1 MLNHINVPF
10 RQCFHCDNFHTQGMA
25 SLVLKTGNQ
34 SNSLLSY
41 PLPLPVLCKEQMQNV
56 QAHVLR
62 NPVWHHKQVQEVVH
76 GIKVY
81 WYKYVKGNSF

>member
-1 MLNHINVPF
+1 MSPSDSVFTVTIFTL
-10 RQCFHCDNFHTQGMA
+10 RGMA

-41 PLPLPVLCKEQMQNV
+41 PLPLPVLCKEHMQNV
-56 QAHVLR
+56 QAHVLG
-62 NPVWHHKQVQEVVH
+62 NPVQHHKQVQEVAH